1 MLGFITGVRAF
12 HDLKKMVDEMEG
24 DAKTLASGFY
34 NKTTFE
40 NLRCCIDS
48 AETYFQNTFQFSL
61 EKSSNVRSH
70 CTDWLVSDPK
80 QKHFQNQIESS
91 AAESSELCEFCLL
104 TPKISMALMG
114 ICSKIELHPK
124 ANKMR
129 IDQWRYQI
137 NKCER
142 AILEYRNYIIRN
154 KVSNIDWENYLSTD
168 EPETAVVTFD
178 YAMNF
183 LPQKFR

>member
-1 MLGFITGVRAF
+1 MLVFIAGVRAF
-12 HDLKKMVDEMEG
+12 NDLKKMIDEMEG
-24 DAKTLASGFY
+24 DATTLASGFY

-40 NLRCCIDS
+40 NLRSCIES
-48 AETYFQNTFQFSL
+48 AETYYQNTFQFNL
-61 EKSSNVRSH
+61 EKSSNIRSH
-70 CTDWLVSDPK
+70 STDWLVSDPK
-80 QKHFQNQIESS
+80 QKNFQNEIQSNT
-91 AAESSELCEFCLL
+91 ESSELCDFCLL
-104 TPKISMALMG
+104 TPKICMALMG

-137 NKCER
+137 NKSER

-154 KVSNIDWENYLSTD
+154 KVSNLDWENYLTTD

-183 LPQKFR
+183 LPQKCR